1 MSVADIAK
9 EDLIK
14 ANDRFYRAF
23 EKLDIKELEK
33 LWAHEEYVQCIHPG
47 WSPCLGW
54 KKVRDSWV
62 LIFNHTR
69 AIRFTI
75 TGAKAHVKGPFGWV
89 VCFENLE
96 SRDGERW
103 IKSQVLATNIYEL
116 KNGEWLMIHHH
127 GSPIFQDNP
136 ATAEGKFEDIA

>member
-1 MSVADIAK
+1 MTGFEK

-14 ANDRFYRAF
+14 ANEHFYRAF

-33 LWAHEEYVQCIHPG
+33 LWAHEDYVQCIHPG
-47 WSPCLGW
+47 WSPCSGW
-54 KKVRDSWV
+54 QKVRDSWV

-69 AIRFTI
+69 AVRFTVTGVNAHI
-75 TGAKAHVKGPFGWV
+75 TGALGWV
-89 VCFENLE
+89 TCFENLE

-103 IKSQVLATNIYEL
+103 VKSQILTTNIYEL
-116 KNGEWLMIHHH
+116 KGEKWLMVHHH

-136 ATAEGKFEDIA
+136 SSAEEKFEDIA